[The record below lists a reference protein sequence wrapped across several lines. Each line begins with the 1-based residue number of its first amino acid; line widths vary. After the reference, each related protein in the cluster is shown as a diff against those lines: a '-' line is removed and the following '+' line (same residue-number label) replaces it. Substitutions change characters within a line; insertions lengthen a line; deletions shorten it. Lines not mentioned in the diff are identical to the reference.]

1 MDAGNEGYSSI
12 LRQNDRIIGSVAR
25 AFKTKSQ
32 ALQSASF
39 RELTAIVESLV
50 TFEPIVI
57 GKDITI
63 FTDSEITVKQASKAE
78 QSIPLV
84 SRLFDRIA
92 HLPIT
97 WKWIPRESPDIVM
110 VDQMGR
116 GLRQD
121 GEKIAEHRGA

>member
-1 MDAGNEGYSSI
+1 MSRNVLIIAEAGVNHNGDINKAIELIEKAADAGADI
-12 LRQNDRIIGSVAR
+12 VKFQTFI
-25 AFKTKSQ
+25 T
-32 ALQSASF
+32 
-39 RELTAIVESLV
+39 ELNIS
-50 TFEPIVI
+50 
-57 GKDITI
+57 
-63 FTDSEITVKQASKAE
+63 KQASKAE

-97 WKWIPRESPDIVM
+97 WKWVPRESPDIVM

-121 GEKIAEHRGA
+121 GEKIAENRGA